1 MKVVKQ
7 RDYPVW
13 VCYPCGIRHGFKECG
28 VATWHEDKCGVCG
41 EVAAVTEPRDFGHLK
56 NSWMEAYDRGV
67 AITAYLDRVLAK
79 EEKDR
84 ISPNKNM
91 PTPVSEYRQLNDG
104 ELVMDGDEFWGMDK
118 CWLPAT
124 EIGKKVTTYT
134 HKMYRRPMNKK
145 TVMNKQERIKKWTAK
160 IDKIVGNYKQ
170 LSAACDVAHDAGCLD
185 IDGQLHTAIWKSF
198 DVLMDCVEQQQWLE
212 WYIYDNDC
220 GAAKM
225 EAGFDEVLNT
235 IKNSRDLAKL
245 IVDGEDS
252 YGK

>member
-28 VATWHEDKCGVCG
+28 IATWHDDTCGVCG
-41 EVAAVTEPRDFGHLK
+41 KVTTVTEPRDFGHLK
-56 NSWMEAYDRGV
+56 NSWMKAYDKRV
-67 AITAYLDRVLAK
+67 EIVAYLDDVPAEAELV
-79 EEKDR
+79 R
-84 ISPNKNM
+84 ISPDTNISAL
-91 PTPVSEYRQLNDG
+91 SEYRQLNDG
-104 ELVMDGDEFWGMDK
+104 ELVMDGDQFWGMDK

-134 HKMYRRPMNKK
+134 HKMYRRPINKK
-145 TVMNKQERIKKWTAK
+145 TIMNKQERIKQWTAK
-160 IDKIVGNYKQ
+160 IDKIVGNYKE

-198 DVLMDCVEQQQWLE
+198 DVLMDCVEQQEWLE